1 MRYQL
6 VALVLACA
14 TAVAVAVGALFL
26 WGALSGDG
34 GDRETRAAEAELALL
49 QAALDARA
57 EGLRRGAE
65 ALIADQ
71 DVVAFAGTGGAVP
84 SVLDGG
90 RISRGG
96 ADYVLISGPGP
107 RRIFEGGIADSLLV
121 GATNAS
127 PAQLLL
133 LQGAPDGAIFQ
144 FPGGPILAAG
154 ARTGPGTNAAAVVL
168 GVRLDDAELQALAAP
183 GRRVTLTWLASDAP
197 TPRISLSAAPDRRVL
212 IEGAVS
218 LGHGEGILLAT
229 IDAPA
234 QVVPSGVEGRAQ
246 TPFIAVV
253 GGGALAVLSLLLLTR
268 ALGHGVG
275 ELRSALSVAGPSIEG
290 LQPLEAIAGRD
301 EVGRAAAEAVEAFGR
316 TRALMDDAIDEART
330 ATARQLLG
338 EHVIRSMHEGVLVER
353 SDTTCIVCNPAATL
367 LLDVQAGDIL
377 GVRGGMAQVLGD
389 DLYPRL
395 LERAAADGAQ
405 RVELVAWA
413 GRDLTFDAYLVPE
426 LRGEGHSLLVIIRD
440 VSAVLEVEQ
449 LKRDVVS
456 VVSHELRTPLTV
468 IGSSLG
474 MVNEAPPEMQR
485 QLIST
490 AERNVLR
497 MRELVDD
504 MLDLARLESGQAAPN
519 LEPQSLVDICHEVA
533 SLLGPQAQ
541 AKGIRVLEATD
552 SDVPAYLR
560 CDRRQVSRAITNLVT
575 NAIKFSPEQSDVWIV
590 VRAEPEWV
598 HIDVVD
604 SGPGVPLE
612 EHERVFTRFYRAT
625 NTRERV
631 SGTGL
636 GLPIVRQIAELHGGR
651 AGLMQTEQGAYFR
664 FSLPRSLGEA

>member
-1 MRYQL
+1 VRYQL
-6 VALVLACA
+6 VALALACV
-14 TAVAVAVGALFL
+14 TTVAMAVGALFL
-26 WGALSGDG
+26 WDALVGDG
-34 GDRETRAAEAELALL
+34 RDRETRAAEAELDLL
-49 QAALDARA
+49 QAALDARLA
-57 EGLRRGAE
+57 GLRRGAE

-71 DVVAFAGTGGAVP
+71 DIIAFAGTGGAVP
-84 SVLDGG
+84 AVLDGG

-96 ADYVLISGPGP
+96 ADYVLIAGPGP
-107 RRIFEGGIADSLLV
+107 RRIFEGGIADSLLT
-121 GATNAS
+121 GATNPS
-127 PAQLLL
+127 PEQLLL
-133 LQGAPDGAIFQ
+133 LQGAPDGAIFR

-154 ARTGPGTNAAAVVL
+154 ARTGPGTNSAAAVL
-168 GVRLDDAELQALAAP
+168 GVRLDAAALEGLAAP
-183 GRRVTLTWLASDAP
+183 GRTVTLTWLEPGDVI
-197 TPRISLSAAPDRRVL
+197 PRTSLVAAPDRRVL
-212 IEGAVS
+212 IEGVVPLSQA
-218 LGHGEGILLAT
+218 GGTLLVT

-234 QVVPSGVEGRAQ
+234 QVVPGGVAGRAQ

-275 ELRSALSVAGPSIEG
+275 ELRSALAVAGPSIEG
-290 LQPLEAIAGRD
+290 VQPLEAIAGRD

-353 SDTTCIVCNPAATL
+353 SDTTCIVCNPAATF

-395 LERAAADGAQ
+395 LERAAAEGGQ

-426 LRGEGHSLLVIIRD
+426 LRGEGHSLLVIIR
-440 VSAVLEVEQ
+440 
-449 LKRDVVS
+449 VVS

-519 LEPQSLVDICHEVA
+519 LEPQSLVEMCHEVA
-533 SLLGPQAQ
+533 SLLGPQAD
-541 AKGIRVLEATD
+541 AKSVRVLEATD
-552 SDVPAYLR
+552 GDVPAYLR

-575 NAIKFSPEQSDVWIV
+575 NAIKFSPEQSDIWIV
-590 VRAEPEWV
+590 VRGEPDWV

-651 AGLMQTEQGAYFR
+651 AGLLQTQQGAYFR
-664 FSLPRSLGEA
+664 FSLPRSLEEA

>member
-6 VALVLACA
+6 VALALACV

-26 WGALSGDG
+26 WATLSGDG

-84 SVLDGG
+84 GVLDGG

-107 RRIFEGGIADSLLV
+107 RSVFEGGIADSLLV

-168 GVRLDDAELQALAAP
+168 GVRLDDTELQALAAP
-183 GRRVTLTWLASDAP
+183 GRRVTLTWLEPDA
-197 TPRISLSAAPDRRVL
+197 TPRTWLSAAPDRRVR
-212 IEGAVS
+212 IEGVVP

-234 QVVPSGVEGRAQ
+234 QVVPGGVAGRAQ

-253 GGGALAVLSLLLLTR
+253 AGGALAVLSLLLLTR
-268 ALGHGVG
+268 ALGHGIG
-275 ELRSALSVAGPSIEG
+275 ELRSALAVAGPSIEG

-367 LLDVQAGDIL
+367 LLDVRAGDIL

-395 LERAAADGAQ
+395 LERAAADGGQ

-552 SDVPAYLR
+552 GDLPAYLR

-590 VRAEPEWV
+590 VRGEPEWV

-631 SGTGL
+631 TGTGL

>member
-1 MRYQL
+1 
-6 VALVLACA
+6 
-14 TAVAVAVGALFL
+14 
-26 WGALSGDG
+26 
-34 GDRETRAAEAELALL
+34 ALL
-49 QAALDARA
+49 
-57 EGLRRGAE
+57 
-65 ALIADQ
+65 ADQ

-84 SVLDGG
+84 GVLDGG

-107 RRIFEGGIADSLLV
+107 RSMFEGGLADSLLV
-121 GATNAS
+121 GATNES
-127 PAQLLL
+127 PAQLLKH
-133 LQGAPDGAIFQ
+133 QGTPGGAIFR

-168 GVRLDDAELQALAAP
+168 GVRLDESELQALAAP
-183 GRRVTLTWLASDAP
+183 GRQVTLTWLEPDDPAP
-197 TPRISLSAAPDRRVL
+197 RTSLTAAPERRVL
-212 IEGAVS
+212 IEGVVPLAHA
-218 LGHGEGILLAT
+218 GGILLAT

-234 QVVPSGVEGRAQ
+234 QVVPSGVAGPAQ
-246 TPFIAVV
+246 TPFIALV
-253 GGGALAVLSLLLLTR
+253 GGGALAVLALLLLTR
-268 ALGHGVG
+268 ALSHGIG
-275 ELRSALSVAGPSIEG
+275 ELRSALAVAGPSIEG
-290 LQPLEAIAGRD
+290 LQPLEALAGRD

-316 TRALMDDAIDEART
+316 TRAVMDDAVDEART

-338 EHVIRSMHEGVLVER
+338 EHVILSMHEGVLVER
-353 SDTTCIVCNPAATL
+353 SDTTCIVCNPAATF

-395 LERAAADGAQ
+395 LERAAAEGGQ

-474 MVNEAPPEMQR
+474 MVNEATPELQR

-519 LEPQSLVDICHEVA
+519 LEPHSLVDICHEVA
-533 SLLGPQAQ
+533 ALLGPQAQ
-541 AKGIRVLEATD
+541 AKGIQVLEATD
-552 SDVPAYLR
+552 GDVPEYLR
-560 CDRRQVSRAITNLVT
+560 CDRRQISRAITNLVT

-590 VRAEPEWV
+590 VRGEPDWV

-625 NTRERV
+625 NTRERI

-651 AGLMQTEQGAYFR
+651 AGLLQADQGAYFR